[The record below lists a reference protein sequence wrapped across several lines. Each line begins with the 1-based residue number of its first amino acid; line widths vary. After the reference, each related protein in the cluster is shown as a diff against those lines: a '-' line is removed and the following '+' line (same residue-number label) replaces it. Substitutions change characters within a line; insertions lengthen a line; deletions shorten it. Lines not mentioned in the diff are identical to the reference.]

1 MFTQLQLSFHVCGVC
16 VCACV
21 STQKMCESN
30 KLQQR
35 AT

>member
-16 VCACV
+16 VCV